1 MSRWGARFK
10 NYINTN
16 IPILIIVTIKVM
28 IGNTY
33 IVLLKGQIMF

>member
-16 IPILIIVTIKVM
+16 ISILIIVTIKVM
-28 IGNTY
+28 IVNAD

>member
-16 IPILIIVTIKVM
+16 ISVLIIVTIKVM

-33 IVLLKGQIMF
+33 IVLLKGQMMF

>member
-1 MSRWGARFK
+1 MSRWGACFK

-16 IPILIIVTIKVM
+16 MSILIIVTIKVM
-28 IGNTY
+28 IANTY